1 MLRHWKYVNYNKPL
15 SLILLS
21 RLCNEFPIWLREICK
36 LMYTYMVATSNKV
49 RLWINEQITESW
61 PKWPI
66 LQCLYLCTKKNSQMK
81 RQTCVKVFLL
91 KICRNTVFW
100 KSNAQ
105 TMLRW
110 YGDIVWKICIN
121 NKTQFELHVHVYY
134 VCKNVIMLKSKPFT
148 AAYTHSN
155 VWLYYL
161 NSDMCLCMYGRIDS
175 ENNCF
180 IPVARP

>member
-21 RLCNEFPIWLREICK
+21 RLCNEFQIWLREICK
-36 LMYTYMVATSNKV
+36 LMFTYMVAASNKV

-110 YGDIVWKICIN
+110 YGDIVWKICMTTKPN
-121 NKTQFELHVHVYY
+121 LSYMY
-134 VCKNVIMLKSKPFT
+134 MCIMFVKMSSCWNQNHLQQ
-148 AAYTHSN
+148 
-155 VWLYYL
+155 L
-161 NSDMCLCMYGRIDS
+161 
-175 ENNCF
+175 
-180 IPVARP
+180 IPIPMSGYII